1 MKIMTTK
8 PIMPQENNGRPL
20 LDEHKL
26 SSTTDLEMSYML
38 LVVVSAVETAL
49 NRTVNPAV
57 FLQPHPYMVRV
68 L

>member
-1 MKIMTTK
+1 VKILTTK

-26 SSTTDLEMSYML
+26 FSTTDLEMPYMSL
-38 LVVVSAVETAL
+38 AVVSAVETAL

-57 FLQPHPYMVRV
+57 FPQPHPYMVRA